1 MRWAGVVC
9 AVVLLLAGCG
19 GGGGGDGDGDE
30 PLERAALNLMGT
42 WQTTETDCES
52 FSADLPAPPLAE
64 LDGQFEHEAL
74 ESPGIRIGQQD
85 NDLVF
90 TALDSGRQWDGTIS
104 GDHIRYVYSE
114 RRELGGYDIDLFVEA
129 EGTAFDAQ
137 HIVVTR
143 ELDWSF
149 TVGGRVVSGDTLCT
163 VRLEWSGAQAAD
175 VPLGALVGLADAEE
189 TDE

>member
-1 MRWAGVVC
+1 MGRGAG
-9 AVVLLLAGCG
+9 GCG
-19 GGGGGDGDGDE
+19 DGGDDRDGGE

-42 WQTTETDCES
+42 WKTTEADCES

-64 LDGQFEHEAL
+64 LDVQFEHEAL
-74 ESPGIRIGQQD
+74 ESPGIRIGQRD

-90 TALDSGRQWDGTIS
+90 TALDSGRQWGGTIS

-114 RRELGGYDIDLFVEA
+114 RRELGGHDIDLVVEA

-149 TVGGRVVSGDTLCT
+149 TVGGRAVAGDTLCT
-163 VRLEWSGAQAAD
+163 VRLEWLGAQAVG
-175 VPLGALVGLADAEE
+175 VPLGALASIADAKEE
-189 TDE
+189 DE